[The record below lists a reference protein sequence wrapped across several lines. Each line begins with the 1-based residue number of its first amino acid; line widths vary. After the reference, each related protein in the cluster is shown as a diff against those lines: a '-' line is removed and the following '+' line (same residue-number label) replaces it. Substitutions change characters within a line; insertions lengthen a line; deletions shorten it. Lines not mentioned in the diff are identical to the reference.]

1 MSQTKAQLLDGSVV
15 SVAFSAGSAAVPSV
29 YYSADATTGI
39 YFPNVGQ
46 IAFSTG
52 GVSRLAITAGGALS
66 PGATTT
72 NTGTAGQVLTS
83 QGSASA
89 PTWTTI
95 GGSDVTQAGNNPFT
109 GANTFYNA
117 TGQTFGTATSTQDGI
132 ILAGRAGGATSYR
145 VTLQPGTLNAN
156 RTLTLPDAAGT
167 VVTTGDT
174 GSVTS
179 AMLAGSIADTK
190 LSTISTAGK
199 VTNNATT
206 ATSLNTASAI
216 VARDSS
222 GNFSAGTITASLSG
236 TASNV
241 TTNANLT
248 GDVTS
253 TGNNTSIATGV
264 IVNADINASAGIAD
278 TKLATISTASKVS
291 NSATTATSSNT
302 PNAIVARDSSG
313 NFTAGTILASAAGI
327 GTTTISR
334 QLNVTNSGVGDAAG
348 FELSSGS
355 SAGACIVPFTNR
367 TEGTIVYFIYALAG
381 GSSTPTLAITNN
393 GDVRNKN
400 GVYGYV
406 SDIKLKENII
416 DANSQWD
423 DLKAIRVRNFNF
435 KEGET
440 YTQIGFIAQEL
451 EEICPGLVSEAA
463 DRDAEGNDLGTTTK
477 SVKSS
482 VLFIKAVKALQEAM
496 NRIETLE
503 AKVAAL
509 ETA

>member
-1 MSQTKAQLLDGSVV
+1 VSQTKAQLLDGSVV
-15 SVAFSAGSAAVPSV
+15 SVAFSAGSAAAPSV
-29 YYSADATTGI
+29 YYSADATTGV

-52 GVSRLAITAGGALS
+52 GISRLAITSTGAVS

-72 NTGTAGQVLTS
+72 NTGTVGQVLTS

-95 GGSDVTQAGNNPFT
+95 GGSDVTQAGNNAFT
-109 GANTFYNA
+109 GANTFYNV

-132 ILAGRAGGATSYR
+132 ILAGRAGGATSLR
-145 VTLQPGTLNAN
+145 VTLQPGTLTAN

-190 LSTISTAGK
+190 LSIISAAGK
-199 VTNNATT
+199 VTNTATT

-222 GNFSAGTITASLSG
+222 GNFSAGTITASLTG

-253 TGNNTSIATGV
+253 SGNNTSIAAGV
-264 IVNADINASAGIAD
+264 IVNADINASASIAD
-278 TKLATISTASKVS
+278 TKLATISTAGKVS

-302 PNAIVARDSSG
+302 GSAIVARDSSG
-313 NFTAGTILASAAGI
+313 NFLASAVGF
-327 GTTTISR
+327 GTSTISR
-334 QLNVTNSGVGDAAG
+334 QLNVSVGSGDAAG

-355 SAGACIVPFTNR
+355 ASGACIVPFTSR
-367 TEGTIVYFIYALAG
+367 AAGTVAYFVYALAG
-381 GSSTPTLAITNN
+381 GSVTFVITNN
-393 GDVRNKN
+393 GDVRNTT
-400 GVYGYV
+400 GVYSTI

-435 KEGET
+435 KKGET
-440 YTQIGFIAQEL
+440 HTQIGFIAQEL
-451 EEICPGLVSEAA
+451 EEICPGLVGEAV
-463 DRDAEGNDLGTTTK
+463 DRDAEGNDLSTTTK
-477 SVKSS
+477 NVKSS

-496 NRIETLE
+496 ERIETLE